1 MGKRSHGLRE
11 IIPVT
16 YSNDFPNVSALVVVF
31 VRFVRSVFHL
41 PEGVF
46 GRVNQAEPMGRRF
59 DHRFIFKALVIVR
72 CRRLDY
78 F

>member
-31 VRFVRSVFHL
+31 VRFVRSVFDL

>member
-1 MGKRSHGLRE
+1 MVRRSHGLRE

-16 YSNDFPNVSALVVVF
+16 YSNDFPNFSALVAVF
-31 VRFVRSVFHL
+31 VRFVRSVFDL

>member
-31 VRFVRSVFHL
+31 VRFVRLVFDL

-72 CRRLDY
+72 FRRLDY